1 MSTTHRGLSVARAGR
16 RPGHGP
22 GVDGARV
29 HRDDEPLPAP
39 PRHPCRPG
47 RVGASQHSG
56 ARRGHRSG
64 GEVRMTKEEPRPTS
78 RVGAGQT
85 GFPSGGAEGIR
96 TPDLLIANETR
107 YQLRHSPETPVEPA
121 RAEKIPPGSASPESG
136 QEPTARW
143 CSVSAA
149 TSASASSAAA
159 WATIWVSSAVRPD
172 VQVPGSPRSMV
183 RTVRLA
189 LGFET

>member
-1 MSTTHRGLSVARAGR
+1 MICGTR
-16 RPGHGP
+16 R
-22 GVDGARV
+22 RV
-29 HRDDEPLPAP
+29 SGWPEVWTR
-39 PRHPCRPG
+39 RRCRPG
-47 RVGASQHSG
+47 WGTPRSPREHLPCTSWGRAPTAPDWTVSTHGGTHGAHVR
-56 ARRGHRSG
+56 ARRTRDAASG
-64 GEVRMTKEEPRPTS
+64 NEKGTVP
-78 RVGAGQT
+78 AG
-85 GFPSGGAEGIR
+85 GRRCLSGGAEGIR

-136 QEPTARW
+136 QEPTARC

-159 WATIWVSSAVRPD
+159 RATIWVSSAVRPD

-189 LGFET
+189 LGLET